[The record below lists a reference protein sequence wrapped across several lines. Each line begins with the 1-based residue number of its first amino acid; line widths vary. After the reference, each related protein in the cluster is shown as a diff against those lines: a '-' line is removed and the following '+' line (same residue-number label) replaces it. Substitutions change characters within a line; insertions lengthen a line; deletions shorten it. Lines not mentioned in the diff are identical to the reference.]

1 MENLSHTAMYLI
13 SNDTKEKLENL
24 LRYFAQGKGIDTRD
38 VNRRRVAGLLA
49 SKLGKTKKSES
60 K

>member
-1 MENLSHTAMYLI
+1 MYLI